1 MFNIGPT
8 ELIVI
13 VVIALIVFGPK
24 RLPEMGRSVGK
35 SLQEFRRATA
45 EVRREIR
52 DGLDAPS
59 VPEPAAEPAARSVGS
74 PDDPGIGL

>member
-24 RLPEMGRSVGK
+24 RLPEVGRSVGK
-35 SLQEFRRATA
+35 SLQEFRRASS
-45 EVRREIR
+45 EIRREIR

-59 VPEPAAEPAARSVGS
+59 EPTAEPAARSSGS
-74 PDDPGIGL
+74 TDDPGLGL